1 MMIIVGEFNN
11 MENFSDIPVS
21 EIIFSNPEV
30 FVIYDRFPVSPGHVL
45 IITHRVIESW
55 FDATFEEQLAILDMI
70 NTLSV
75 YLPETLENTP
85 DGYNVGFNCGI
96 AAGQTIPHLHVHM
109 IPRYNGDMQD
119 PRGGV
124 RHVIP
129 SKGNYL
135 KNEY

>member
-1 MMIIVGEFNN
+1 MGEFNN

-75 YLPETLENTP
+75 YLPETLENTLT
-85 DGYNVGFNCGI
+85 DI
-96 AAGQTIPHLHVHM
+96 M
-109 IPRYNGDMQD
+109 
-119 PRGGV
+119 
-124 RHVIP
+124 
-129 SKGNYL
+129 
-135 KNEY
+135 

>member
-1 MMIIVGEFNN
+1 

-85 DGYNVGFNCGI
+85 DRYNVGFNCGI